1 MSNVES
7 AFDIARVPRRP
18 PRIDFVIAGVLLAW
32 ALLEAL
38 LNDGPGPRWLRVL
51 VALAFTVPLVW
62 RRRHPVAVMAVIAA
76 TVIGVALVADK
87 PEPGAMPF
95 PCLLIATFSVALHV
109 RALPIAVAAGAIPI
123 ATMLFTVS
131 TSYYSGDGPTVAD
144 VLILA
149 FLIVGTW
156 TAGRVVRHRAEQAVV
171 AEATSGERAR
181 EAVSAERV
189 RIARELHDVVAH
201 SVSIVAVQ
209 AGAAEELVERD
220 PSQARE
226 HMASVR
232 KSAREAL
239 VEMRRLLGVLREDEA
254 TYKPQPGL
262 ARVEELIDDARAA
275 GVPVELREEGERP
288 ADLAPGIDLAAFRI
302 VQEALT
308 NVRKHAGP
316 VETTVTLRYRDDGI
330 ALEVVNA
337 PGATGNGGGS
347 GHGLVGMRE
356 RARVYGGTVEAG
368 TDGDGGFAVRA
379 RLPVEETR

>member
-1 MSNVES
+1 VES

-38 LNDGPGPRWLRVL
+38 VNDGPGPRWLRVL

-62 RRRHPVAVMAVIAA
+62 RRRYPVAVMAAIAA
-76 TVIGVALVADK
+76 TVIAVALVADK

-95 PCLLIATFSVALHV
+95 PSLLIATFSVALHV
-109 RALPIAVAAGAIPI
+109 RALPVAVAAGAIPI
-123 ATMLFTVS
+123 ATMLFTVF
-131 TSYYSGDGPTVAD
+131 TNYYSGDGPTPAD

-149 FLIVGTW
+149 FLIIGAW
-156 TAGRVVRHRAEQAVV
+156 TAGRVVRHRAEQAVA

-201 SVSIVAVQ
+201 SVSIIAVQ

-220 PSQARE
+220 PSQARQ
-226 HMASVR
+226 HMAAVR
-232 KSAREAL
+232 RTAREAL
-239 VEMRRLLGVLREDEA
+239 VEMRRLLGVLREDAA
-254 TYKPQPGL
+254 TYNPQPGL
-262 ARVEELIDDARAA
+262 ARVEELLDDARAA

-288 ADLAPGIDLAAFRI
+288 ATLAPGIDLAAYRI

-316 VETTVTLRYRDDGI
+316 VETTVTVRYGDDGI

-347 GHGLVGMRE
+347 GHGLAGMRE

-368 TDGDGGFAVRA
+368 PDGGGGFAVRA
-379 RLPVEETR
+379 RLPVEKTE

>member
-1 MSNVES
+1 VES
-7 AFDIARVPRRP
+7 AYDIARVPRRP

-62 RRRHPVAVMAVIAA
+62 RRRHPVTVMAVIAA

-149 FLIVGTW
+149 FLIAGTW
-156 TAGRVVRHRAEQAVV
+156 TAGRVVRNRAEQAMA

-181 EAVSAERV
+181 QAVSAERV

-201 SVSIVAVQ
+201 SVSIIAVQ

-232 KSAREAL
+232 KTAREAL
-239 VEMRRLLGVLREDEA
+239 VEMRRLLGVLREDAA
-254 TYKPQPGL
+254 TYTPQPGL
-262 ARVEELIDDARAA
+262 ARVEELLDDARAA
-275 GVPVELREEGERP
+275 GVLVELREEGERP
-288 ADLAPGIDLAAFRI
+288 ATVAPGIDLTAYRI

-308 NVRKHAGP
+308 NVRKHAGR
-316 VETTVTLRYRDDGI
+316 VETTVTVRYGDDAI

-347 GHGLVGMRE
+347 GHGLMGMRE
-356 RARVYGGTVEAG
+356 RARVYGGTVDAG
-368 TDGDGGFAVRA
+368 PDGHGGFAVRA
-379 RLPVEETR
+379 SLPVEETE

>member
-1 MSNVES
+1 VES
-7 AFDIARVPRRP
+7 AYDIARVPRRP

-51 VALAFTVPLVW
+51 VAFAFTVPLVW

-131 TSYYSGDGPTVAD
+131 TNYYSGDGPTVAD

-149 FLIVGTW
+149 FLIAGTW
-156 TAGRVVRHRAEQAVV
+156 TAGRVVRNRAEQAAT

-181 EAVSAERV
+181 QAVSAERV

-201 SVSIVAVQ
+201 SVSIIAVQ

-220 PSQARE
+220 PPQARE

-232 KSAREAL
+232 KTAREAL
-239 VEMRRLLGVLREDEA
+239 VEMRRLLGVLREDAA
-254 TYKPQPGL
+254 TYTPQPGL
-262 ARVEELIDDARAA
+262 ARVEELLDDARAA

-288 ADLAPGIDLAAFRI
+288 AIAPGIDLAAYRI

-308 NVRKHAGP
+308 NVRKHAGR
-316 VETTVTLRYRDDGI
+316 VETTVTVRYGDDAI

-347 GHGLVGMRE
+347 GHGLMGMRE
-356 RARVYGGTVEAG
+356 RARVYGGTLEAG
-368 TDGDGGFAVRA
+368 PDSAGGFAVRA
-379 RLPVEETR
+379 RLPVEETA